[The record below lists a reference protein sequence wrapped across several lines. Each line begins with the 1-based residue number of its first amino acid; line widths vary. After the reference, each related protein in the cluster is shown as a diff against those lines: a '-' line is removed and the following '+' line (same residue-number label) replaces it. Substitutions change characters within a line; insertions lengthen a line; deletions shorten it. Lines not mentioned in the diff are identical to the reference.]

1 MAWPNEKL
9 SKTPTKFSMGLLIF
23 IALLGL
29 MGGVLIAEHLD
40 LRPAAKSLGLLSAQK
55 ESTPAPAAPI
65 SPQNIFVEL
74 AKKVKPGVVNISTT
88 KVIKGGGRVFRHFSP
103 FFRERDPFRD
113 FFGEEFWERF
123 FGDIPQRDYVQRS
136 LGSGFIIDQEG
147 YIITNNHVI
156 EGASEIRV
164 RLSNEKEFPAEMVG
178 RDPKTDIALIKIKSS
193 HKDLPV
199 VELGDSDKL
208 EIGEWV
214 MAIGNPFGLAHTVTV
229 GIVSAKGRVIGSG
242 PYDDFIQT
250 DASINPGNSGG
261 PLFNLRGEVVGI
273 NTAIVASGQGIGFAI
288 PINMAKDIIP
298 QLKKKGKVTRG
309 GIGVYVQKLTPDLAQ
324 SFGLEKS
331 KGALVADVV
340 PGSAAEQAGI
350 RRGDVIIKF
359 NGKDI
364 DEMNELPKIVASTP
378 VGKEVEVVVLREG
391 KPITLKVKVG
401 ELKEEGPPMALEKA
415 QVDLGMTVQEI
426 TPEIARQLRLKDMAG
441 VIVSQVEPGGLA
453 DEAGIQR
460 GDVIREINGQPISKI
475 SDYEAAL
482 NKIKKG
488 GIVRLLIKRGERSL
502 YLTLRAPQGK

>member
-1 MAWPNEKL
+1 
-9 SKTPTKFSMGLLIF
+9 
-23 IALLGL
+23 
-29 MGGVLIAEHLD
+29 
-40 LRPAAKSLGLLSAQK
+40 
-55 ESTPAPAAPI
+55 
-65 SPQNIFVEL
+65 VEL

-88 KVIKGGGRVFRHFSP
+88 KVVKGGGRVFRHFSP

-147 YIITNNHVI
+147 HIITNNHVI
-156 EGASEIRV
+156 EGASEIKV
-164 RLSNEKEFPAEMVG
+164 RLSDEKEFPAEIVG
-178 RDPKTDIALIKIKSS
+178 RDPKTDIALIKIKGA
-193 HKDLPV
+193 KDLPV

-261 PLFNLRGEVVGI
+261 PLFNIRGEVVGI

-288 PINMAKDIIP
+288 PINMAKEIIP

-309 GIGVYVQKLTPDLAQ
+309 GIGVYVQKLTPELAQ

-331 KGALVADVV
+331 KGALVAEVL

-350 RRGDVIIKF
+350 RRGDVIVKF

-364 DEMNELPKIVASTP
+364 DEMNELPKIVAATP
-378 VGKEVEVVVLREG
+378 VGKEVEVVVIREG
-391 KPITLKVKVG
+391 KPVTLKIKVG
-401 ELKEEGPPMALEKA
+401 ELKEEAPPIAIEKT
-415 QVDLGMTVQEI
+415 QFDLGMSVQEI
-426 TPEIARQLRLKDMAG
+426 TPELARQLRLRELGG
-441 VIVSQVEPGGLA
+441 VIVSEVEPGGLA
-453 DEAGIQR
+453 DEAGIRR
-460 GDVIREINGQPISKI
+460 GDIIREINGRPISKL
-475 SDYEAAL
+475 SDYQAVL
-482 NKIKKG
+482 SKIKKG
-488 GIVRLLIKRGERSL
+488 DIIRILVRRGERSI
-502 YLTLRAPQGK
+502 YLTMRAPQER